1 MVESMP
7 ESLAD
12 KGLQENHENLPEW
25 AKNDR
30 MRVARL
36 ATEQNYED
44 YCYFYYPNRQNLVVN
59 ALLTGLTLGENPIY
73 VNRATFDFLI
83 THMPITGQMLTEE
96 EKIRILEGA
105 FLNLKYRDFASHK
118 KFFAWF

>member
-1 MVESMP
+1 
-7 ESLAD
+7 
-12 KGLQENHENLPEW
+12 
-25 AKNDR
+25 
-30 MRVARL
+30 MRAARL
-36 ATEQNYED
+36 ATELNYED